1 MPYPG
6 LSAAQILDVADA
18 GAGAD
23 PVRRGTVLLAST
35 HPEWE
40 AEQVSGLALGE
51 REALLLEI
59 RRATF
64 GDVLGARTVCPA
76 CAAELAVEVP
86 AALLRRD
93 GDAVRAAQSFELE
106 VGPVSLTIR
115 PLDGAVLA
123 RAAAEPDAESCRLA
137 LVAGCIT
144 GARGPSGPLG
154 LSELPPDVVEA
165 AGEAIVERDPRSEVT
180 VALTC
185 VGCGHDWQARFDAGL
200 FLWEELA
207 AMSIRLVDDV
217 DVLARAYHW
226 SEAEILAMSS
236 SRRRRYVE
244 RVVGDG

>member
-1 MPYPG
+1 MPYLG
-6 LSAAQILDVADA
+6 LSAAQIIDVTDA

-35 HPEWE
+35 HSEWG
-40 AEQVSGLALGE
+40 AEHISGLVLGE
-51 REALLLEI
+51 RESLLLEI

-76 CAAELAVEVP
+76 CGAVLAVEVP

-93 GDAVRAAQSFELE
+93 GHAVRAAQSFELE

-115 PLDGAVLA
+115 PPDGAVLA
-123 RAAAEPDAESCRLA
+123 RAAAEPDADSCRLA
-137 LVAGCIT
+137 LVAGCIVAAV
-144 GARGPSGPLG
+144 GSAGPLDP
-154 LSELPPDVVEA
+154 SELPAEVLAA
-165 AGEAIVERDPRSEVT
+165 AGEAIVEHDPRSEVT
-180 VALTC
+180 VTLAC
-185 VGCGHDWQARFDAGL
+185 ASCGHDWDAVFDAGL
-200 FLWEELA
+200 FLWEELT

-236 SRRRRYVE
+236 SRRRRYVQ